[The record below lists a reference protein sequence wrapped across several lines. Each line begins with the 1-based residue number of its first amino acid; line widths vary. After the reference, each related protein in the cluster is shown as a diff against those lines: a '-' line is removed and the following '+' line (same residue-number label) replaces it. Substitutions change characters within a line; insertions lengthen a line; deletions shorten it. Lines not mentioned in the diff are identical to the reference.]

1 MGWLTRKYAKIIA
14 DHCFSDSNVV
24 NRSSNTKKAKRKCTE
39 LFLADY
45 KKRITLKHR
54 RRRHANSRYV
64 GDDNANNNNN
74 NSSNSSNNN
83 NNRGRVRVGRLVNN
97 FAKREA
103 AGERGFFTE
112 ARRRELLRGS
122 LLGNTRRNSSVWRR
136 VGQSGK

>member
-1 MGWLTRKYAKIIA
+1 MGWLTRKYAKIIT

-54 RRRHANSRYV
+54 RRRHGNSIYL
-64 GDDNANNNNN
+64 GDNNANNNN

-83 NNRGRVRVGRLVNN
+83 NNRQRIRVGRLVNN
-97 FAKREA
+97 FARREA

-122 LLGNTRRNSSVWRR
+122 LLGNPSAKSSVWRKPR
-136 VGQSGK
+136 RSRK